1 LTELVGPDGKNLPIV
16 KVGAVAM
23 ATLGRVGFYD
33 AAFGGATSVVAVNA
47 GDPDTSDLRRTRLA
61 APAHADAAQ
70 APSRGR
76 PWWLF
81 AAAAAIAL
89 LSIEWW
95 TWQRRIT
102 V

>member
-1 LTELVGPDGKNLPIV
+1 
-16 KVGAVAM
+16 M

>member
-1 LTELVGPDGKNLPIV
+1 ML
-16 KVGAVAM
+16 A
-23 ATLGRVGFYD
+23 RVGFYD
-33 AAFGGATSVVAVNA
+33 ATFGGATSVVAVNA
-47 GDPDTSDLRRTRLA
+47 GDPETSDLRRTRLA
-61 APAHADAAQ
+61 VPSRADAAH

-81 AAAAAIAL
+81 AAAIAIAL
-89 LSIEWW
+89 VFAEWW